1 MVCNWNSS
9 GLYVLVAV
17 FVSAFSSC
25 TESLPVREDPEG
37 VLQPLIAFQEGI
49 ITVRGD
55 VLLGHN
61 GAFDARLRNT
71 YAEVLEGE
79 SRIQGTLQ
87 VWLRDRPEKKATL
100 SITPL
105 DLQNLSILNG
115 NTVTLRPGADARFYK
130 QWSHKT
136 DDGEWFWELVDT
148 TGLATAD
155 STPYAD
161 SDSVNVVAQV
171 SLQLFEK
178 VPARQ
183 SEPSEQTLLYR
194 IF

>member
-1 MVCNWNSS
+1 MLCA
-9 GLYVLVAV
+9 LVA
-17 FVSAFSSC
+17 FLAWAGSGC
-25 TESLPVREDPEG
+25 KESLPVRDEPEG
-37 VLQPLIAFQEGI
+37 ALQPLIEFQEGV
-49 ITVRGD
+49 ITVRGNT
-55 VLLGHN
+55 LAGLN

-79 SRIQGTLQ
+79 SRIRGTLR

-100 SITPL
+100 TITPL
-105 DLQNLSILNG
+105 DLQNLWILNG
-115 NTVTLRPGADARFYK
+115 NTVTLEPGMDARFYK

-148 TGLATAD
+148 TRLVAGD
-155 STPYAD
+155 GTPFAD
-161 SDSVNVVAQV
+161 SDSVNVVSQV
-171 SLQLFEK
+171 SLQVFES

-183 SEPSEQTLLYR
+183 SQPSTQTLFYR